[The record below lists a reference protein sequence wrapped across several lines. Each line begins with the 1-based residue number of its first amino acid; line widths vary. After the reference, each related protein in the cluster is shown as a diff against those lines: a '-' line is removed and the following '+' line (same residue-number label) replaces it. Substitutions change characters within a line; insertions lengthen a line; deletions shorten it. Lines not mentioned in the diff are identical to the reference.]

1 MAIETKRILE
11 ELKGLKRD
19 IDSLKTDIG
28 YIKRH
33 TIEVDSVLTDD
44 DIDLLKQAEKD
55 LEEGKTKRLI

>member
-1 MAIETKRILE
+1 MAVETKRILE
-11 ELKGLKRD
+11 ELKRD
-19 IDSLKTDIG
+19 IDSLKTDIE

-44 DIDLLKQAEKD
+44 DIESLKHAEKD